1 MDHQP
6 TVEELSWLRD
16 QYRQAAVRYEAA
28 KNATDAAETAR
39 DAAGQACDA
48 ARQAW
53 ETACAEEL
61 HQGQVLRQAALAY
74 QTASDAV
81 FLTEIGIVPSS
92 VLTNPTSRH
101 VKRGAHV
108 NDCE

>member
-6 TVEELSWLRD
+6 TAQQLSWLRD
-16 QYRQAAVRYEAA
+16 QYRQAAMRYEAA
-28 KNATDAAETAR
+28 KTATDAATAAR

-53 ETACAEEL
+53 ETACAQEV
-61 HQGQVLRQAALAY
+61 HQGQVLRQTALAY
-74 QTASDAV
+74 QAVSDAV

-92 VLTNPTSRH
+92 VLTIP
-101 VKRGAHV
+101 GAV
-108 NDCE
+108 A